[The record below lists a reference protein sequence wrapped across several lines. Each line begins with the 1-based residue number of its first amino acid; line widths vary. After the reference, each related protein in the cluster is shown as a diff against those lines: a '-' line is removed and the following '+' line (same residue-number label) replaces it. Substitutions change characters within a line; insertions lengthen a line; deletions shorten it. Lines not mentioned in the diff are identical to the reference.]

1 VKTPTVIVLL
11 GVAAIAAR
19 AETLDAILARM
30 DASSKAFKSVTAN
43 IKRSSYNE
51 LLKDSDP
58 EESGDLRIQRNKN
71 AVAAVL
77 DFKQPNAYTVF
88 FKDKKAYVYRPKA
101 KVAEE
106 YDFSKNASTIDQF
119 LLLGFGTSGEELRKN
134 YDVRLG
140 GAENIGPTQ
149 TTRLELIPRSD
160 EVKRLITKIEVWI
173 PDGKSNAIREK
184 ISEPS
189 GNYNLANYSNV
200 NFNPS
205 LPGSAFDMKL
215 PSDVKIVKQR

>member
-1 VKTPTVIVLL
+1 MKTLTAIALL
-11 GVAAIAAR
+11 GVASIAAR

-30 DASSKAFKSVTAN
+30 DASSKSFKSVTAT

-51 LLKDSDP
+51 LLRESDP
-58 EESGDLRIQRNKN
+58 EETGDLRIQRNKN

-88 FKDKKAYVYRPKA
+88 FKDKKAFVYHPKA
-101 KVAEE
+101 KIADE
-106 YDFSKNASTIDQF
+106 YEFSKNASTIDQF
-119 LLLGFGTSGEELRKN
+119 LILGFGTSGEELRKN
-134 YDVRLG
+134 YELNLG
-140 GAENIGPTQ
+140 AAEKIGSTA
-149 TTRLELIPRSD
+149 TTRVELVPRSD
-160 EVKRLITKIEVWI
+160 EVKRLITKIELWI

-200 NFNPS
+200 NFSPS
-205 LPGSAFDMKL
+205 LPASAFDMKL
-215 PSDVKIVKQR
+215 PSDVTIHKQR

>member
-1 VKTPTVIVLL
+1 VKTLTVIALF
-11 GVAAIAAR
+11 GVASIAAR

-30 DASSKAFKSVTAN
+30 DASSKTFKSVSAS

-51 LLKDSDP
+51 LLRESEP

-88 FKDKKAYVYRPKA
+88 FKDKKAWVYHPKA
-101 KVAEE
+101 KIAEE
-106 YDFSKNASTIDQF
+106 YEFSKNASTIDQF
-119 LLLGFGTSGEELRKN
+119 LVLGFGTSGEELRRN
-134 YDVRLG
+134 YEIKLG
-140 GAENIGPTQ
+140 PAENIGSTP
-149 TTRLELIPRSD
+149 TTRVELVPRSD
-160 EVKRLITKIEVWI
+160 EVKRLITKIELWI

-200 NFNPS
+200 NFNSS
-205 LPGSAFDMKL
+205 LPASAFDMKL
-215 PSDVKIVKQR
+215 PSDVKVVKQR